1 MVPSAAALEWA
12 TRIFSGA
19 HVSELIQTR
28 RDGAVAV
35 IAINRP
41 DKKNALTAAMYTG
54 LTEALQAASAD
65 DGVRVAL
72 LHGQGGAFSAGN
84 DLADFAAAR
93 PDPDD
98 TPSMRF
104 LREIA
109 HFEKPLVAAVEGV
122 AVGIGTTMLLHCDL
136 VYAAPQTRFTLPFVN
151 LAVVPEA
158 ASSYLLPRIAGW
170 QRAAE
175 LLMLGEPF
183 SAEQALSAGIINA
196 IVHPERLMETATETA
211 RKLAAKPPLALRET
225 KRLMKRPQ
233 MEQIE
238 GAMRAEARVFAQCLT
253 SLEAKEAFAA
263 FFEKRKPDFSRF

>member
-1 MVPSAAALEWA
+1 MSD
-12 TRIFSGA
+12 
-19 HVSELIQTR
+19 LIQTS

-35 IAINRP
+35 ICINRP
-41 DKKNALTAAMYTG
+41 DKKNALTLAMYAG
-54 LTEALQAASAD
+54 LTDALQAAAAD

-72 LHGQGGAFSAGN
+72 LHGRGGAFSAGN

-93 PDPDD
+93 PDADD

-109 HFEKPLVAAVEGV
+109 HFTKPLVAAVEGV

-136 VYAAPQTRFTLPFVN
+136 VYAAAQTRFTLPFVN

-175 LLMLGEPF
+175 MLMLGESF
-183 SAEQALSAGIINA
+183 SAEQALGAGMINA
-196 IVHPERLMETATETA
+196 IVAPELLMETASEAA

-225 KRLMKRPQ
+225 KRLLKRPQ

-238 GAMRAEARVFAQCLT
+238 AAMRAEARVFADCLK
-253 SLEAKEAFAA
+253 SPEAKEAFAA
-263 FFEKRKPDFSRF
+263 FFEKRKPDFSRFS